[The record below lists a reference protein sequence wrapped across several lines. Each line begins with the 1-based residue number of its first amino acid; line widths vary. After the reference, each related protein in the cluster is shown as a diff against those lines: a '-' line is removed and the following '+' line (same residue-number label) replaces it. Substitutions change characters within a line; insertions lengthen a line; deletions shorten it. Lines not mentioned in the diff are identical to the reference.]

1 LRKRSRSVASP
12 LNSPKKEKTL
22 ASSKEIELGDHKN
35 EDEEIIEKYARK
47 KMNDSNKIKNAIG
60 LSKTD
65 NVEKY

>member
-1 LRKRSRSVASP
+1 
-12 LNSPKKEKTL
+12 
-22 ASSKEIELGDHKN
+22 LGDHKN